1 LNLLILDSDT
11 CGLDM
16 AYRAAEAGHQ
26 VRLWIPK
33 EKGYLPDDGRG
44 FPGIERINDWQNSMQ
59 WAKSGL
65 VVYLFN
71 GKICKELDRYR
82 EFGFPIF
89 APSMASSDL
98 EVKRAKGMEAMKKC
112 GIEVPP
118 YKTFASLEEALAH
131 AKKADDRLVFKV
143 IGSEEDKSLSY
154 CGSDPEDMVWRI
166 KSWIAAGMS
175 LKGPCMLQDFI
186 EGIEV
191 GVSAWMGKNGF
202 LPNKWNINFEFKKM
216 MAEDYGPATGEMG
229 TITKYCKESRLA
241 DEILK
246 PCEKMLKD
254 LGHIGDTD
262 LNAIIDSHGKP
273 WPLEWTARFGW
284 PSTQILMASHKG
296 DPVKWMKDAVNG
308 KDTLEVDERVAMGV
322 LMAAPPFPQPDEEHA
337 AVGLRI
343 SGIEESWDN
352 VSPWQIQLKGGEYI
366 TTGPYVCVVT
376 ALGSDVHDVIPKC
389 YETVKRIKFPN
400 RIVRS
405 DIGKRLEKQLPQ
417 LHGFGYNEMP
427 EW

>member
-1 LNLLILDSDT
+1 VNVLILDTDT
-11 CGLDM
+11 CGVDM
-16 AYRAAEAGHQ
+16 AYRAAEAGHN

-44 FPGIERINDWQNSMQ
+44 FPGIERINDWQASMP

-65 VVYLFN
+65 VIYLFN
-71 GKICKELDRYR
+71 GKLCKELDRYR
-82 EFGFPIF
+82 EFGYSIF
-89 APSMASSDL
+89 APSAASSDL
-98 EVKRAKGMEAMKKC
+98 EVKRAKGMEALKKA

-118 YKTFASLEEALAH
+118 YKTFGTLQEALKH
-131 AKKADDRLVFKV
+131 AKSADDRLVFKTM
-143 IGSEEDKSLSY
+143 GDEEDKSLSY

-166 KSWIAAGMS
+166 KSWIDGGMT
-175 LKGPCMLQDFI
+175 LKGPCMLQEFI

-191 GVSAWMGKNGF
+191 GVSGWMGKSGF
-202 LPNKWNINFEFKKM
+202 LPDKWNINFEFKKLM
-216 MAEDYGPATGEMG
+216 SEDYGPATGEMG
-229 TITKYCKESRLA
+229 TVCKYCPESKLA
-241 DEILK
+241 DEILA
-246 PCEKMLKD
+246 PLEKTLKE

-262 LNAIIDSHGKP
+262 LNAIIDEHGKP

-296 DPVKWMKDAVNG
+296 DPVKWMKDAIAG
-308 KDTLEVDERVAMGV
+308 KDTLDVDERVAMGV
-322 LMAAPPFPQPDEEHA
+322 MMASPPFPQPDLEHDSVGMRVTGMEEC
-337 AVGLRI
+337 
-343 SGIEESWDN
+343 WDN
-352 VSPWQIQLKGGEYI
+352 VSPWQVQLKDGEYV

-389 YETVKRIKFPN
+389 YATVDRIKFPN

-417 LHGFGYNEMP
+417 LHSYGYSEMP
-427 EW
+427 EF